1 MADGAQTHNT
11 ILVEAAKLFASEGY
25 SAVSMRDVANKVGV
39 TPANLYYHFTDKDTL
54 VRETLVHALSERAG
68 ALDTIFSEARQ
79 PAERIGAF
87 VTWLTHLL
95 FEDEVFAR
103 LVFRELLDGDEG
115 RIAYLATT
123 IFERPFLQLIEA
135 TAGER
140 RLDARL
146 TAASIVAL
154 ILGHVQI
161 AVALPYLQGSEPGH
175 VDPETVGRHIAS
187 LIERVLQPPA

>member
-11 ILVEAAKLFASEGY
+11 ILIEAAKLFASQGY

-54 VRETLVHALSERAG
+54 VRETLVHVLSERAE
-68 ALDTIFSEARQ
+68 ALNTIFSEARQ
-79 PAERIGAF
+79 PAERIRTF

-95 FEDEVFAR
+95 FEDKVFAR

-123 IFERPFLQLIEA
+123 IFEQPFLQLIDA

-161 AVALPYLQGSEPGH
+161 AVALPYLQGSEPDQ
-175 VDPETVGRHIAS
+175 VDPGTVGRHIVS